1 MDIAKYTFL
10 VVTFLSLFFAGCRTP
25 NFEDAPGILVG
36 DMLSDVQFN
45 VKYAAVEKQL
55 PAGRKPVFVLQS
67 LKNNTPDR
75 IETRVKSA
83 AKDVR
88 ILCRKSAMF
97 DVKDDDATQMMVD
110 RIRMSVNGGLESGDL
125 LSAFKTHASP
135 QYVMTGEVDKLDK
148 RCYKFYLRLIDLS
161 GISGDGGLIV
171 WEDSL
176 KVTD

>member
-1 MDIAKYTFL
+1 MKISRCAIA
-10 VVTFLSLFFAGCRTP
+10 VVGVLSLFFVGCWTP
-25 NFEDAPGILVG
+25 NFEEAPGILVG
-36 DMLSDVQFN
+36 DMLSDAQFN
-45 VKYAAVEKQL
+45 VKYAAVSKQL
-55 PAGRKPVFVLQS
+55 PVGRKPVFVLQS

-135 QYVMTGEVDKLDK
+135 QYVMTGEVDKLG
-148 RCYKFYLRLIDLS
+148 RRYYKLYLRLIDLS

-176 KVTD
+176 KITD